1 MPTAK
6 EYRQQAQEY
15 LKLAKEAT
23 EPYAIRAMMELAEEF
38 NKAADN
44 LELSCGGG
52 SGRQRDQAAKLGKF
66 GNA

>member
-6 EYRQQAQEY
+6 EYRQQAQEC
-15 LKLAKEAT
+15 LELAKEAT

-44 LELSCGGG
+44 LELSRGGG
-52 SGRQRDQAAKLGKF
+52 SGRRRDQAAKLGKF
-66 GNA
+66 GTL